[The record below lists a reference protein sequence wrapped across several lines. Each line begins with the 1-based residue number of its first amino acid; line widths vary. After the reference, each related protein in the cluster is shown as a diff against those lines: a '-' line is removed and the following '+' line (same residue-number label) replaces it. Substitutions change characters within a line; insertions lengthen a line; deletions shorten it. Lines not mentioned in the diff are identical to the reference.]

1 MKRLLLAGSMLGAL
15 MITVGA
21 FAAHARTDSKINE
34 RATVEFTETVKLLDV
49 FLKGQYFI
57 VHDEGRM
64 ARGQACMYV
73 YDRSGNLVVS
83 FHCIPVERPKT
94 ERFRILVS
102 RVNTV
107 YGPGEIKEIQFAGSA
122 EAHQLP

>member
-1 MKRLLLAGSMLGAL
+1 MRRVLLAGSMLAAL

-21 FAAHARTDSKINE
+21 FAAHARTESKINE

-64 ARGQACMYV
+64 ARGEACMYV
-73 YDRSGNLVVS
+73 YDRSGKLVVS
-83 FHCIPVERPKT
+83 FHCIPVERPKAQG
-94 ERFRILVS
+94 FRILVS
-102 RVNTV
+102 KVNTA
-107 YGPGEIKEIQFAGSA
+107 YGPGEIREIQFAGST
-122 EAHQLP
+122 EAHQVP